1 MIRISNVALSL
12 DALLPDNQKQFRREL
27 AQALSIKP
35 DDLITYAVVK
45 RSVDARKKRNVHFV
59 ATLDVELVDCAG

>member
-12 DALLPDNQKQFRREL
+12 DALLPDNLKQVRREL

-35 DDLITYAVVK
+35 DELITYAVV
-45 RSVDARKKRNVHFV
+45 
-59 ATLDVELVDCAG
+59 